1 MILVSCLKKNE
12 LSCIAFVMF
21 WLPALP
27 AGGRSARQRRT
38 GYSNLNSLP
47 AYVNLL

>member
-27 AGGRSARQRRT
+27 CRQAGAQHDKGE
-38 GYSNLNSLP
+38 
-47 AYVNLL
+47 